1 MSAQT
6 VKSDTDAA
14 IDTQEFRHYKIKI
27 IHQWAQTMAL
37 LGLTLVPL
45 FFILDYFTIQVELL
59 PRFALYRA
67 IGSGIAGIQYIILR
81 STKPGRLSYFHGY
94 LFTFIIGGVIILM
107 TADLG
112 GFSSRYYAGLN
123 LVIIAVTLLLP
134 LGTINSAANGFMI
147 VVLYVLWNLI
157 AGKPY
162 ELADLI
168 NNLFFMTATVVIAVS
183 INHVRNG
190 LIKKE
195 YYSRW
200 QLLDA
205 RDALW
210 TEMELAKKIQ
220 TSLLPAQHNIANYEI
235 ACIML
240 PAEEVGGDYYDII
253 ETRAGERWIAI
264 GDVSGHG
271 LESGLVMMMMQISFF
286 SLVNIH
292 RGYSPSTVLEYLNY
306 VIRKDLHRLGSNRYM
321 TITAIRLDGSI
332 ITFAGNHQDILIHR
346 ARTDIVEKI
355 PVEGSWIGLSDNIQ
369 EFLKDTS
376 IAIEKGDL
384 ILLFTDGVTEAGGKN
399 GEMFGQERL
408 ERFLQKYANL
418 PTEAIV
424 KNIAKD
430 VVMFHEEQTD
440 DITLMAL
447 RRLF

>member
-1 MSAQT
+1 MIGKSGIRGPVAQ
-6 VKSDTDAA
+6 VDF
-14 IDTQEFRHYKIKI
+14 QEFRYYKMRI

-37 LGLTLVPL
+37 LGVILVPL
-45 FFILDYFTIQVELL
+45 FLILDYFAVPGALL
-59 PRFALYRA
+59 PRFILYRG

-81 STKPGRLSYFHGY
+81 NTKPTRLSYLHGY
-94 LFTFIIGGVIILM
+94 LFTLVIGGVIILM

-112 GFSSRYYAGLN
+112 GFSSRYYAGIN

-134 LGTINSAANGFMI
+134 LGTVNSAINGVMI
-147 VVLYVLWNLI
+147 VALYVVWNLI
-157 AGKPY
+157 AGNPY
-162 ELADLI
+162 NMSDLI
-168 NNLFFMTATVVIAVS
+168 SNLFFMIATVVISVS

-220 TSLLPAQHNIANYEI
+220 TSLLPDQRKIDNFEI
-235 ACIML
+235 ACVML
-240 PAEEVGGDYYDII
+240 PAEDVGGDYYDII
-253 ETRAGERWIAI
+253 ETKAGERWIAI

-286 SLVNIH
+286 SLVNIYQ
-292 RGYSPSTVLEYLNY
+292 GYSPSTVLEYLNY
-306 VIRKDLHRLGSNRYM
+306 VIRNDLRRLGSNRYM
-321 TITAIRLDGSI
+321 TVMAIRLDKSI
-332 ITFAGNHQDILIHR
+332 LTFAGNHQDILIY
-346 ARTDIVEKI
+346 RTRTNTVERI
-355 PVEGSWIGLSDNIQ
+355 PAEGSWIGLSDQIHD
-369 EFLKDTS
+369 FLKDTS
-376 IAIEKGDL
+376 IVIEKDDL
-384 ILLFTDGVTEAGGKN
+384 ILLFTDGVTEAGGKD

-408 ERFLQKYANL
+408 ERLLYKYAKL
-418 PTEAIV
+418 PTEAV
-424 KNIAKD
+424 VNNIARD
-430 VVMFHEEQTD
+430 VIVFHEEQSD